1 MFFPGN
7 LLRLNTI
14 GSKKEFNKKFSNF
27 MMQKGSE
34 INTLIYRDRDATE
47 HSIQVNK
54 KCEDNGFDIYSY
66 ENMETD
72 NLYELI
78 VKTKIF
84 ETIFGSYSLHHFVA
98 VTIEAL
104 NLPLEEQP
112 WFFGNI
118 SDTELLALASGTF
131 LLGQRLVKPNGQPT
145 FHIN

>member
-1 MFFPGN
+1 
-7 LLRLNTI
+7 
-14 GSKKEFNKKFSNF
+14 
-27 MMQKGSE
+27 
-34 INTLIYRDRDATE
+34 
-47 HSIQVNK
+47 
-54 KCEDNGFDIYSY
+54 
-66 ENMETD
+66 METD

-98 VTIEAL
+98 VTKEAL

-131 LLGQRLVKPNGQPT
+131 
-145 FHIN
+145 